1 MKKQRKYTITIT
13 QTQAEVMNRALEL
26 YSRLKAGQ
34 LTELYFEFMNPAK
47 SSRELFEVAA
57 KDMKR
62 SLWPDMEYNA
72 SKGIGQ
78 DTIESNG
85 KGDIAWDMHEVLRHR
100 LAWDKAGNPSQR
112 DFKTMM
118 GHDYDKPYSW
128 SGHPLAEIKEVKT

>member
-34 LTELYFEFMNPAK
+34 LSEIYFEFMDPKK

-57 KDMKR
+57 KVMKR
-62 SLWPDMEYNA
+62 SIWPDMEYNA
-72 SKGIGQ
+72 TKGVGQ
-78 DTIESNG
+78 DTRDGNG

-100 LAWDKAGNPSQR
+100 LAWDEAGNPPTR

-118 GHDYDKPYSW
+118 GHTYDNPTSW
-128 SGHPLAEIKEVKT
+128 SGHPLAEMKEIKS